1 MTKKDEVNKLLS
13 NMKSSASGA
22 RDLTNYKD
30 NQAWPGRKYM
40 LVGNSFHVGEG
51 APTGNSKEGRRRKAA
66 IAAVL
71 SGGRYGKENL
81 PLASVEEALK
91 NEEYRSSLSRFEY
104 DWLKRQPPSTMI
116 GPAYDEKGKLLP
128 SSFAV
133 WRLEPVYAEPDKAP
147 AKASKQKQLAKS
159 R

>member
-1 MTKKDEVNKLLS
+1 MSKKDEVNKLLS
-13 NMKSSASGA
+13 NMKGSASGA

-40 LVGNSFHVGEG
+40 LVGNSYYVQEG
-51 APTGNSKEGRRRKAA
+51 APSGNSKEARRRKTA

-71 SGGRYGKENL
+71 EGGHYGKENL
-81 PLASVEEALK
+81 PLVSVEEAMR
-91 NEEYRSSLSRFEY
+91 NEDYRASLSRFEY
-104 DWLKRQPPSTMI
+104 DWLRRQPPSTMI

-133 WRLEPVYAEPDKAP
+133 WRLEPVSQEVKTP
-147 AKASKQKQLAKS
+147 AKAGTKQKQLAKS